1 MAQPRRPTAAAIVLT
16 ILALA
21 NLLSYAT
28 RNVPFASYDDLR
40 AQFAVDDADLGWLG
54 TAFMLPHALATLP
67 VGWLADRVDRRRVL
81 AAGVVLWSIAGMLG
95 GIVDSYHAVLATR
108 VLVGLGTAAVVPV
121 ANAMIGE
128 RYAGSHKAFAMAIFN
143 LGLFVGGAAGFG
155 LGGGLGYPTS
165 WIAIGVPGF
174 AVASAVLL
182 IASDRAAAPS
192 AVARVVRVPFAAQAR
207 SFVRDVGAVVAVPTM
222 RRLMLATAVMAF
234 AAGGYQAWLLDF
246 LQHDKGMSKVAANT
260 LFGGALVAG
269 LAGVVTGG
277 RVGDALRRRRAW
289 GRPAAIALGMAATV
303 PFAIASIVLP
313 AGLPLT
319 LASVGTMF
327 FISWYH
333 GPMAA
338 SVDDLA
344 PTGRAASAQAVVIF
358 TMHLF
363 GTAPSSRV
371 IGEIYHRHGARP
383 AMLVSTAAVALAALL
398 MTRTFA
404 TFSADLARRAAPP

>member
-1 MAQPRRPTAAAIVLT
+1 MGQPRRPTAAAIVLT

-165 WIAIGVPGF
+165 WITIGVPGF
-174 AVASAVLL
+174 AVACAVLM

-338 SVDDLA
+338 TVDDLA
-344 PTGRAASAQAVVIF
+344 PSGHASTTQALVIF
-358 TMHLF
+358 SMHLL
-363 GTAPSSRV
+363 GTAPASWVVGRIKDSTDFQT
-371 IGEIYHRHGARP
+371 AL
-383 AMLVSTAAVALAALL
+383 LVPTAAVALASLA
-398 MTRTFA
+398 MTRAYRWFA
-404 TFSADLARRAAPP
+404 ADAAAARR